1 MRSLVRDVRMIK
13 FPFGCIFCR
22 ILGGVI
28 SNGCERAAAPT
39 ARFAS
44 SNPEASLEKRAGT
57 SPGCGVF
64 YGVTHVYLLRG
75 GVISFRSLAWQKSVH
90 IPLHIP
96 LHIHL
101 HIHIH
106 THLHAYSSC
115 AHAHTY
121 AHARGQALAHAFT
134 GSDVLV
140 WAVADYVLH
149 KYMLLQ
155 EEKTFCT
162 LM

>member
-1 MRSLVRDVRMIK
+1 MRSLVRDVRVRK
-13 FPFGCIFCR
+13 FQFGCIFCR

-75 GVISFRSLAWQKSVH
+75 GVISFRSLALQKSV
-90 IPLHIP
+90 HIP

-106 THLHAYSSC
+106 THLRSC
-115 AHAHTY
+115 EVRSTCSWQLPIMRYTSTCCFKRKKLSAP
-121 AHARGQALAHAFT
+121 
-134 GSDVLV
+134 
-140 WAVADYVLH
+140 
-149 KYMLLQ
+149 
-155 EEKTFCT
+155 
-162 LM
+162 